1 MMTRRFVL
9 PMRRAAAA
17 AVLALVAGIAG
28 CGGGADVVV
37 VAPPPPPPP
46 SPSPVI
52 AHLDIALTRVG
63 PEAVQVDWS
72 DDPDAASFV
81 VRRGGRTLAQVD
93 AISLIDASVQFN
105 GYYCYDVAGY
115 DSRGELV
122 SFSDTVCITIF

>member
-17 AVLALVAGIAG
+17 AVLALVAGISG
-28 CGGGADVVV
+28 CGGGAEVVV
-37 VAPPPPPPP
+37 VAPPPP
-46 SPSPVI
+46 PSPVI

-72 DDPDAASFV
+72 DDPEAASFV

-93 AISLIDASVQFN
+93 ALTLIDASVQFD

-115 DSRGELV
+115 DSGGDLV
-122 SFSDTVCITIF
+122 SYSDTVCITIF